1 MSWLEVA
8 KARFSQKAQEA
19 PDRTDERGV
28 LTVSS
33 VPSGRIYEFP
43 HRVSSVSSVG
53 VTGIFENC
61 ISADELIEA
70 AMRAC
75 DHFNDGP
82 QAREAMRQ
90 QCLETPAHLRADLLA
105 HFTTTYPKGN

>member
-1 MSWLEVA
+1 MTWLALARE
-8 KARFSQKAQEA
+8 RFSQTA
-19 PDRTDERGV
+19 PEPTDRTDERGV
-28 LTVSS
+28 LAVSS

-61 ISADELIEA
+61 ITADELIEA

-75 DHFNDGP
+75 DHHGDSP
-82 QAREAMRQ
+82 QAREEMKQ
-90 QCLETPAHLRADLLA
+90 QCLDTPVHLRADLLA
-105 HFTTTYPKGN
+105 HFTREYPKGD